1 MNLPYE
7 AITTYALNT
16 PFYKV
21 TDHRYPGGG
30 GLSEAKTY
38 PSLADAEIAAMRL
51 NARYLEDQADLREIR
66 RATEI
71 GRMHDDLANA

>member
-7 AITTYALNT
+7 ATTTYALNT
-16 PFYKV
+16 PFFKV
-21 TDHRYPGGG
+21 IDQRYPN
-30 GLSEAKTY
+30 STQNAKTY